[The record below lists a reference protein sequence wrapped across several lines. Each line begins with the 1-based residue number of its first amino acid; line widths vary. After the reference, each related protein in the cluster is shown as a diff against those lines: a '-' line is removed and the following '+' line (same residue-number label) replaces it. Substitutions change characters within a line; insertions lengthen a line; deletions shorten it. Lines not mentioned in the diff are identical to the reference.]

1 MVKLQ
6 KILLIPWKMR
16 IISSI
21 LLPPFILW
29 MPMGIIS
36 GSVGI
41 NLKIIKESENKNVR
55 LLQEDSN
62 PSLNTEPMSM
72 DMSSPTQNS
81 VEKLHIKTHSTINIF
96 CPKGSRVCERNTFV
110 FYPEINHS
118 SYHLQIELD
127 TGHLAAQFESFHF
140 TAVTANSK
148 YTMFLLL
155 LRYSLFILSVIMG
168 SRYFK
173 VYWALNKFVR
183 TFEHKAIFWMSI
195 FLILF
200 NDPFYAATILK
211 ANIFFSVLSTLFVCV
226 FLTSMIVFWI
236 VMLQR
241 MHKEPALAE
250 TKLFNTKST
259 KFLGKK

>member
-1 MVKLQ
+1 M
-6 KILLIPWKMR
+6 
-16 IISSI
+16 
-21 LLPPFILW
+21 
-29 MPMGIIS
+29 
-36 GSVGI
+36 
-41 NLKIIKESENKNVR
+41 
-55 LLQEDSN
+55 
-62 PSLNTEPMSM
+62 NTTPMS
-72 DMSSPTQNS
+72 NS
-81 VEKLHIKTHSTINIF
+81 VEKLHIETHSKVEIT
-96 CPKGSRVCERNTFV
+96 CPKGSHVCERNTFI

-118 SYHLQIELD
+118 SYKLEIELD
-127 TGHLAAQFESFHF
+127 TGHLAAQFDSFHF

-155 LRYSLFILSVIMG
+155 LRYSLFLLSVIMG

-173 VYWALNKFVR
+173 TYWSLNKFVR

-211 ANIFFSVLSTLFVCV
+211 ANIFFSVLSTLFVCI
-226 FLTSMIVFWI
+226 FLTSLILFWI

-241 MHKEPALAE
+241 MHREPASAE

-259 KFLGKK
+259 KLLGDQNFEY